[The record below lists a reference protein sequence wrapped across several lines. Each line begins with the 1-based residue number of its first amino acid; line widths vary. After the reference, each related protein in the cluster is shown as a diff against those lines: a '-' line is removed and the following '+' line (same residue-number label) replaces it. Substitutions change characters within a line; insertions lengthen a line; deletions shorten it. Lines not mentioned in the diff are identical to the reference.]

1 MRRILEDELTQLR
14 RDVPV
19 VALCREYGIE
29 LIPEGSDW
37 VGQCPFHGS
46 TETTFVVTPA
56 ANRWFCRGACN
67 AGGDNIQLVMKK
79 EGVSFRHAVELL
91 QRKLGLAPAPA
102 ILKTHVGTQKPIL
115 VEPADTLT
123 DEALLASV
131 VEFYHQTFLGDA
143 RARTYLETR
152 GCYDPEAVK
161 VFKLGYANR
170 TLGYRVP
177 QGTAAGKRLREG
189 LLKIGIYRDTGHEHL
204 SGCLVFPVVNA
215 DGRVVHL
222 YGRRLHV
229 QSSLQ
234 TSAPKHLYLPG
245 PHAGVWNAAGLRGQ
259 TEWLLCEAL
268 IDALSLWCHGFHH
281 VTASFGVNGFTP
293 DHWALFKELRPARI
307 ILCYDNDDAGNAAAN
322 ELAQQLVPHGVKVWR
337 LELPPHSDVNDFVRA
352 SHEPKAELASLLA
365 AATRMLP
372 DTSRSSGRESAPTA
386 SLAAELLAAATEI
399 AAKEESDSDASPAPA
414 AEDNRAPFR
423 LVHDGQQ
430 AEFIGQCAWRVRGLE
445 HNSSFDQLKVNVRV
459 QHEGPAGPA
468 FHLDTFDLYNA
479 RARTAFVATAEQ
491 VTGADK
497 TALEA
502 DLCAL
507 VNHLERHQE
516 QQLFAK
522 LKVEDTTPT
531 ISPEEEAEALR
542 VLKSLKLLD
551 VVTQDL
557 HRCGLVGE
565 ETNLA
570 LAWLATISRKLDRP
584 LGVCV
589 MSRSAAGK
597 SSLLEAVAQFVPEED
612 RHQYTA
618 LTPQAL
624 FHMPENELAH
634 KALFVAEDVGAEG
647 AAYSFKTIQ
656 SDGRLVMACTM
667 KDEANGRMLTRTKIV
682 RGPVAV
688 FLTSASRSMDDELLN
703 RLLVLTIDEGEEQTR
718 RIHEAQ
724 RHAQTL
730 QGILERRARPR
741 LIRLHQNLQRLIRPL
756 TVRNPLTE
764 TLRFHSAQLRAR
776 RDHQKYLD
784 LIRTLALAHQYQ
796 REVKTATDLDGQPF
810 HYIEVTA
817 DDVALADRLIHS
829 VLLDPVDELTPQA
842 RRLLERIRQL
852 TAHQMQAGNQR
863 WENIWWTCRQLR
875 EQTGWSNR
883 QIRHALE
890 QLTDYELLVRKGG
903 GQGRLALFRL
913 CDAPDAN
920 LSATFPALSHPE
932 RKSAEPCPLAGSPA
946 PPPTFPL
953 SRSRERNGQAL
964 VAS

>member
-1 MRRILEDELTQLR
+1 MRRILEDELARLR

-29 LIPEGSDW
+29 LMPEGSDW
-37 VGQCPFHGS
+37 IGQCPFHDS
-46 TETTFVVTPA
+46 TDATFGVTPA
-56 ANRWFCRGACN
+56 ANQWCCRGACN
-67 AGGDNIQLVMKK
+67 TGGDNIQLVMKR

-115 VEPADTLT
+115 IEPADTLT

-143 RARTYLETR
+143 RAKTYLETR

-204 SGCLVFPVVNA
+204 SGCLVFPVMNA

-245 PHAGVWNAAGLRGQ
+245 SPAGVWNAAGLRGQ

-268 IDALSLWCHGFHH
+268 IDALSLWCHGFRH
-281 VTASFGVNGFTP
+281 VTASYGVNGFTQ
-293 DHWALFKELRPARI
+293 DHWALFKVLRPARI

-322 ELAQQLVPHGVKVWR
+322 ELAQQLVPCGVQVWR

-352 SHEPKAELASLLA
+352 SREPKAELASLLA

-372 DTSRSSGRESAPTA
+372 QDKSNIRNDLAPSVA
-386 SLAAELLAAATEI
+386 ALPLAAEAAEQP
-399 AAKEESDSDASPAPA
+399 AAKQESIRVHPGESAVEPA
-414 AEDNRAPFR
+414 FK

-430 AEFIGQCAWRVRGLE
+430 AEFVGQCAWRVRGLE

-459 QHEGPAGPA
+459 QHEGPVGPA

-479 RARTAFVATAEQ
+479 RARAAFVAAAEQ

-497 TALEA
+497 TALAA
-502 DLCAL
+502 DLCML

-542 VLKSLKLLD
+542 VLKSPKLLE

-565 ETNLA
+565 ESNLA
-570 LAWLATISRKLDRP
+570 VAWLASLSRKLDRP

-688 FLTSASRSMDDELLN
+688 FLTSASRSLDDELLN

-784 LIRTLALAHQYQ
+784 LIRTIALAHQYQ
-796 REVKTATDLDGQPF
+796 RDVKTATDLDGQPF
-810 HYIEVTA
+810 HYIEATA

-852 TAHQMQAGNQR
+852 TSHQMQAHKPR

-883 QIRHALE
+883 QIRHALD

-913 CDAPDAN
+913 CDAPDAS
-920 LSATFPALSHPE
+920 LSATFPALSRPE
-932 RKSAEPCPLAGSPA
+932 RTSAERSPLAASA
-946 PPPTFPL
+946 TEPPTFPL
-953 SRSRERNGQAL
+953 FRSCEPNGQAL
-964 VAS
+964 GAS